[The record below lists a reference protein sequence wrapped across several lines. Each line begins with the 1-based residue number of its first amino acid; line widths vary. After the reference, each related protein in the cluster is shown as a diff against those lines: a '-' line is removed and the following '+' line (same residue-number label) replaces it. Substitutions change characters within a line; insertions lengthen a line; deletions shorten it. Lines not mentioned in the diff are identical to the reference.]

1 MLKDDLVYLNHMLD
15 MARKAIG
22 KVTTK
27 SRADFDTDEDLRM
40 VLAHLVQIVGEA
52 ARRVSTETREHHP
65 EIPWHKVIG
74 MRHRIVHDYMDI
86 NQDILW
92 DVVSSDLRE
101 LIPLLEAIMLQGTEM

>member
-22 KVTTK
+22 KVTIK
-27 SRADFDTDEDLRM
+27 SRADFDADEDLRM
-40 VLAHLVQIVGEA
+40 VLAHLVQIIGEA
-52 ARRVSTETREHHP
+52 ARRVSTEAREHHP

-101 LIPLLEAIMLQGTEM
+101 LIPLLEAIVLQGTEM

>member
-22 KVTTK
+22 KVATK
-27 SRADFDTDEDLRM
+27 SRADFDADEDLRM
-40 VLAHLVQIVGEA
+40 VLAHLVQIIGEA
-52 ARRVSTETREHHP
+52 ARRVSTETRKHHP

-101 LIPLLEAIMLQGTEM
+101 LIPLLEAIVL

>member
-1 MLKDDLVYLNHMLD
+1 MLKDNLVYLNHMLD

-22 KVTTK
+22 KVTIK
-27 SRADFDTDEDLRM
+27 SRADFDADEDLRM

-52 ARRVSTETREHHP
+52 ERRVSTETREHHP
-65 EIPWHKVIG
+65 GIPWHKVIG

-101 LIPLLEAIMLQGTEM
+101 LIPLLEAIVLQGTEM